1 MESKEAIYILNL
13 MKDYDYGYDAKE
25 EKEALEYA
33 IQAIK
38 DRRELHKDIYN
49 NNG

>member
-1 MESKEAIYILNL
+1 MNSEEAIHILNL
-13 MKDYDYGYDAKE
+13 MKDYDYGYNAKE
-25 EKEALEYA
+25 EREALEYA

-49 NNG
+49 G